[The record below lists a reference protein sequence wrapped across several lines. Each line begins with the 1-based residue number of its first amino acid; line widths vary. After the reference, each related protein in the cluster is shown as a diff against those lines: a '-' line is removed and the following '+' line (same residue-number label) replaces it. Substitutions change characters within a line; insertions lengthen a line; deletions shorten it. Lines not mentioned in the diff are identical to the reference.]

1 MLCKSRLAVKCS
13 GCIPFLSWD
22 YRGRGTHRSPACQA
36 AGWAL
41 FHFLLNISIYAKE
54 IQRLKAREREGPRG
68 STMFRA
74 HSLEGAYILLQG
86 MLSFISSICLWS
98 HSLHLKYRRDNS
110 FRKRSYLLSISPFF
124 FFSSFFSCFKTVSV
138 LWAMCA
144 SQLGNPGLDQTCF
157 MAHSCSIIS
166 LLLWLYNV
174 SLVEPLPQ
182 HLKWLPPWEY
192 WIYIII

>member
-98 HSLHLKYRRDNS
+98 HSLHLKYRKDNS
-110 FRKRSYLLSISPFF
+110 FRKRSYLLSIFLFF
-124 FFSSFFSCFKTVSV
+124 FFFFLFMLQNSFSSVGDVCITARES
-138 LWAMCA
+138 WPRPNM
-144 SQLGNPGLDQTCF
+144 
-157 MAHSCSIIS
+157 
-166 LLLWLYNV
+166 LYGT
-174 SLVEPLPQ
+174 
-182 HLKWLPPWEY
+182 
-192 WIYIII
+192 

>member
-13 GCIPFLSWD
+13 GCVPFLSWD
-22 YRGRGTHRSPACQA
+22 YWGRGTYRSSACQA
-36 AGWAL
+36 AGWVL
-41 FHFLLNISIYAKE
+41 FPFLLNISIYAKE
-54 IQRLKAREREGPRG
+54 IQRLKSREREGPKG

-86 MLSFISSICLWS
+86 TLSFISSICCSDS
-98 HSLHLKYRRDNS
+98 HSLHLKYRRENN
-110 FRKRSYLLSISPFF
+110 FGKRSFLLSIFF
-124 FFSSFFSCFKTVSV
+124 FFLPFFSHFKTVSV

-144 SQLGNPGLDQTCF
+144 SQLRNPGLDQTCF

-174 SLVEPLPQ
+174 SLVEPLP
-182 HLKWLPPWEY
+182 
-192 WIYIII
+192 

>member
-124 FFSSFFSCFKTVSV
+124 FFFLLSFHASKQFQFCGRCVHHSSGILASTKHALWHVAAVLYLFSFGCT
-138 LWAMCA
+138 MY
-144 SQLGNPGLDQTCF
+144 
-157 MAHSCSIIS
+157 H
-166 LLLWLYNV
+166 WLNRCP
-174 SLVEPLPQ
+174 ST
-182 HLKWLPPWEY
+182 
-192 WIYIII
+192 